1 VPDALDAPVFEES
14 SPYVIVTW
22 SAPAILPGMITR
34 YDLLMNHDPNV
45 PGSGEVVYSGLETRV
60 RLNKPSGRDFRV
72 RAVNAVGEGPY
83 SAPSTV
89 VSRSGGGDDQI
100 ALLPEFYV
108 PLIFGLLFL
117 VVLVVVFAAKYR
129 KHKQLALSGAVFV
142 KPKADMWE
150 FDPNSLQIGRKLGQG
165 NFGVVFSGT
174 ANNVQPDLPG
184 QTSVAVKMVHED
196 ADAETKR
203 DLLAEANLMKRF
215 SKPWHA
221 NVCCF

>member
-1 VPDALDAPVFEES
+1 
-14 SPYVIVTW
+14 
-22 SAPAILPGMITR
+22 
-34 YDLLMNHDPNV
+34 
-45 PGSGEVVYSGLETRV
+45 
-60 RLNKPSGRDFRV
+60 
-72 RAVNAVGEGPY
+72 
-83 SAPSTV
+83 
-89 VSRSGGGDDQI
+89 
-100 ALLPEFYV
+100 
-108 PLIFGLLFL
+108 LFL

-221 NVCCF
+221 NVCCFRCPILPMLTFQGCSSLWCVHTGQQTDDCHGACCTRGLALLPALMSNRWRRGAHACQV